1 MKPSKSKSVE
11 ADYLTDTLPIIIG
24 IALFIKFP
32 VVVIVAATLV
42 EIVIKCILTA
52 FTGLSEDLRRDG
64 KVGAATYL
72 LYPLIILWS
81 VAWRLVAA
89 IVMLFLAAIGVVFL
103 VVVVMAV
110 VATVIW
116 VGGGLIPWN
125 DNAIYTVLMSEIL
138 KAIALGASLGL
149 NIFIRP
155 MIVGASERLMVTV
168 DSLKEGVLVSVWL
181 AILAIA
187 VVSILFTPI
196 LWPFDIPQLLSFSGG
211 PNEFGGSLFGW
222 TH

>member
-1 MKPSKSKSVE
+1 MKQSKSVE
-11 ADYLTDTLPIIIG
+11 AEYLANTLPVIIG

-42 EIVIKCILTA
+42 EIAIKCILTA
-52 FTGLSEDLRRDG
+52 FTDLSEDLRREG

-81 VAWRLVAA
+81 VAWRIVAA
-89 IVMLFLAAIGVVFL
+89 IIMILLSAVGVVLL
-103 VVVVMAV
+103 VGVVMAV

-116 VGGGLIPWN
+116 VGGAFIPWN
-125 DNAIYTVLMSEIL
+125 DNAIYTILMSEIL

-149 NIFIRP
+149 NILVRP
-155 MIVGASERLMVTV
+155 MIVGASERLNITV